1 VTLRDENGYLPLRD
15 YALIGDGRTA
25 ALVGSDGAVDWLCV
39 PDVDSPSVFARI
51 LAPEHG
57 GTFALRPSAPFES
70 EQAYE
75 PETNILTTTF
85 RTASG
90 AVRVT
95 DAMTLTASGLAPLR
109 ELARK
114 VEGLS
119 GEVAL
124 DWRFEPR
131 FRFGAQPARIVRRDG
146 VVCALG
152 AHDALALLTWGAGEP
167 RVERDRVTGR
177 FAVREGDSALLTVAA
192 AHSEPLVLPPR
203 AEVERRL
210 EETRRFWRAWSARSA
225 YDGPW
230 RDAVL
235 RSALVLKLLVF
246 APSGAIVAAPTTSLP
261 EEPGGSANWDYRFAW
276 LRDAAFALEV
286 LIGLDYHEEAH
297 AFFWWLVQT
306 SRRGRRLQ
314 NLYRVSGSSR
324 VKESELPLPGYLR
337 SRPVRSG
344 NDAAGQL
351 QLDVYGDLLGAVA
364 VYTEEIG
371 ELDRETARYVVRL
384 ADFVA
389 GNWQRPDSGIW
400 ESRNEPR
407 HFAQSKGMCW
417 IALTRAAEL
426 AERGVI
432 SARHRA
438 SWLDAAT
445 EVRRFVDERCFDP
458 SRNTFV
464 RMPGSSEVDAGLL
477 MLLLHGY
484 TDAADA
490 RTLGTIEAVRR
501 ELGSGPFLARNH
513 DNEHE
518 GAFLACS
525 FWLACIL
532 AGAGRVDEASALMDE
547 LVAAASPTGLFSEEI
562 DPSSRA
568 LLGNFPQGLT
578 HIALARAA
586 LAIAEARE

>member
-1 VTLRDENGYLPLRD
+1 VTLRDKDGYLPLRE
-15 YALIGDGRTA
+15 YAVIGDGRTA
-25 ALVGSDGAVDWLCV
+25 ALVGSDGAVDWLCL
-39 PDVDSPSVFARI
+39 PDVDSPSVFGRI
-51 LAPEHG
+51 LDPEHG
-57 GTFALRPSAPFES
+57 GTFELRPDEPFES

-75 PETNILTTTF
+75 PGTNILTTTF

-90 AVRVT
+90 SVRVT
-95 DAMTLTASGLAPLR
+95 DALTLTGSGLAPLR
-109 ELARK
+109 ELVRK

-119 GEVAL
+119 GQVAL
-124 DWRFEPR
+124 EWRFQPR
-131 FRFGAQPARIVRRDG
+131 FRFGAQPARIVRRAG
-146 VVCALG
+146 AVCALG
-152 AHDALALLTWGAGEP
+152 AHDALALLTWGADEARIEP
-167 RVERDRVTGR
+167 DRVSGL
-177 FAVREGDSALLTVAA
+177 FSVREGEAALMTVAA

-210 EETRRFWRAWSARSA
+210 EETRRFWQAWSARSS

-261 EEPGGSANWDYRFAW
+261 EEPGGGSNWDYRFAW

-286 LIGLDYHEEAH
+286 LIELGYRDEAH

-306 SRRGRRLQ
+306 SRRGRRLR

-324 VKESELPLPGYLR
+324 VAELELPLPGYLG

-351 QLDVYGDLLGAVA
+351 QLDVYGDVLGAVG
-364 VYTEEIG
+364 VYTDKIG
-371 ELDRETARYVVRL
+371 ELDRDTVRYVVGL
-384 ADFVA
+384 ANFVA
-389 GNWQRPDSGIW
+389 GNWRRADSGIW
-400 ESRNEPR
+400 EARNEPR
-407 HFAQSKGMCW
+407 HYAQSKGMCW

-426 AERGVI
+426 AELGVI
-432 SARHRA
+432 PGRHRG
-438 SWLDAAT
+438 SWLAAAA
-445 EVRRFVDERCFDP
+445 EVRRFVDERCFDAA
-458 SRNTFV
+458 RNTYV

-484 TDAADA
+484 TDAADQ
-490 RTLGTIEAVRR
+490 RTLGTVETIRR
-501 ELGSGPFLARNH
+501 ELGSGAFLARNR
-513 DNEHE
+513 DNQNE

-547 LVAAASPTGLFSEEI
+547 LIAAASPTGLFSEEI
-562 DPSSRA
+562 NPSSRA

-586 LAIAEARE
+586 LAIAEAGG